1 MRDGPTGSRRWG
13 HPQYVVKRCRPGA
26 QERLAGLTHL
36 PSVAAEGA
44 PAQRNP
50 RSEGR
55 WGREV
60 PCRTDAQKRFFTYLS
75 TRTVHTQSLLTWRS
89 IEPV

>member
-13 HPQYVVKRCRPGA
+13 HARDVMKRCRPGA

-55 WGREV
+55 GGRVREG
-60 PCRTDAQKRFFTYLS
+60 PCPTDAQKRFFTYLS
-75 TRTVHTQSLLTWRS
+75 TR
-89 IEPV
+89 